1 MSHLPNGINKQQQ
14 LLMLY
19 ASMAQVAFT
28 EIRNLAFGRTSL
40 HQNTLEFPESVP
52 TETLLQNLFVAGQLA
67 EAMHNLPTT
76 SYDDYQQYLT
86 LFNLYQFIEKNP
98 KYQSLFY
105 SLIADIFQIHHQALA
120 EIDADFVATIVDK
133 YR

>member
-1 MSHLPNGINKQQQ
+1 MSHLPNGISKQQQ

-40 HQNTLEFPESVP
+40 HQNTPEFPESVP

-67 EAMHNLPTT
+67 EAMHNLPITL
-76 SYDDYQQYLT
+76 DNDFEQYLT
-86 LFNLYQFIEKNP
+86 WKNMCRFVEKNP
-98 KYQSLFY
+98 QYHR
-105 SLIADIFQIHHQALA
+105 IFQSKLDIIFKLNHQVIS
-120 EIDADFVATIVDK
+120 EIDADYFRNK
-133 YR
+133 R